1 MASAIDAY
9 LAANQTQI
17 SEEAIGK
24 QFANRIKSNLLAS
37 IRNQTNKGKTG
48 IALKSTAKPVYKF
61 GQLERITLFT
71 PYYIYPILDYGFE
84 GNKSNGV
91 SMRMS
96 PRNFLSEALEN
107 GKVVQDL
114 ANLIGSQRANQIVL
128 RTGFAFDSEF
138 NTSNSLG
145 R

>member
-1 MASAIDAY
+1 MPSAVDAY
-9 LAANQTQI
+9 LAANKSEI

-24 QFANRIKSNLLAS
+24 QFANRIKTNLLAS

-48 IALKSTAKPVYKF
+48 MALKSTAKPVFKF
-61 GQLERITLFT
+61 GQLDRITLFT

-91 SMRMS
+91 SMRMKA
-96 PRNFLSEALEN
+96 RNFLTEALEN

-114 ANLIGSQRANQIVL
+114 ADLIGNQRANAIVM
-128 RTGFAFDSEF
+128 RTDFAFDKEY

-145 R
+145 K